1 MSTKRLT
8 LEEKVKIVLEAEQ
21 DGFTEVALKY
31 GISSRQL
38 YRWRDKIQKGG
49 SSALSYGAK
58 IDPELKA
65 LKEENLRLKKLVAN
79 QALDLE
85 IKGELLKNFA
95 PHREKVLVAKL
106 FIDKGYMKK
115 QVCKSLQIRRN
126 LIYYRSKENK
136 PGRKPTQ
143 YTWMLNEKVDELK
156 VITSIKVLLDHEYI
170 SYGYLKITKQLNRDG
185 FEINKKKVYRLMRIH
200 KLSKPQLAK
209 TSGKRNFI
217 RFRKPQVDSPL
228 TYFEMDIKYIY
239 IPAERRNAYLLSV
252 IDVFSRK
259 VVGHV
264 FKRSVRKIEVINLWQ
279 SLQSSLGDFKK
290 ITLRTDNGSQFI
302 ANDVRGFFHYKGI
315 NHEFTNI
322 ATPEDDGQI
331 EAFHSILEREF
342 LKRNDYITFDETKS
356 AIAGFMKCYNQERLH
371 GSLNYKTPDEFI
383 IEFNKNN
390 FFKGKEDKNLPL
402 LSEANLGGTS
412 KLENIN
418 QNNQLCQNVSDLSGA
433 RTA

>member
-1 MSTKRLT
+1 M
-8 LEEKVKIVLEAEQ
+8 
-21 DGFTEVALKY
+21 
-31 GISSRQL
+31 
-38 YRWRDKIQKGG
+38 
-49 SSALSYGAK
+49 AK
-58 IDPELKA
+58 S
-65 LKEENLRLKKLVAN
+65 
-79 QALDLE
+79 
-85 IKGELLKNFA
+85 
-95 PHREKVLVAKL
+95 

-115 QVCKSLQIRRN
+115 QVCESLQIRRN
-126 LIYYRSKENK
+126 LIYYQSKENK
-136 PGRKPTQ
+136 AGRKPTQ
-143 YTWMLNEKVDELK
+143 YTMMLNEKVDDLK
-156 VITSIKVLLDHEYI
+156 VITSIKVLLNHEYI

-185 FEINKKKVYRLMRIH
+185 FRINKKKVYRLMKSY
-200 KLSKPQLAK
+200 KLLKPQLAK

-217 RFRKPQVDSPL
+217 QFRKPQVDTPL

-259 VVGHV
+259 VIGYV
-264 FKRSVRKIEVINLWQ
+264 FKRSVRKIDVINLWQ

-315 NHEFTNI
+315 KHEFTNI
-322 ATPEDDGQI
+322 ATPEDDGHI

-342 LKRNDYITFDETKS
+342 LKRNDYITFDEMKS

-371 GSLNYKTPDEFI
+371 GSLNYKTPEEFI

-390 FFKGKEDKNLPL
+390 FFKGKEDENLPL
-402 LSEANLGGTS
+402 LSEVNLGGTP

-418 QNNQLCQNVSDLSGA
+418 QNNQLCHNVSDL
-433 RTA
+433 